1 MNLENEV
8 SKKSVQSAKAFQ
20 EDINASIVSRSD
32 TIEIFLDGDEKDRVD
47 KTIQYKNETVN
58 MPAEGRTLVFPRV
71 DNAYKKKE
79 SLPFDEF

>member
-8 SKKSVQSAKAFQ
+8 SKKSSVQSAKAFQ

-32 TIEIFLDGDEKDRVD
+32 TIEIFLDDEKDRVD